1 MDGVHDR
8 KLDTELQRDVEKQC
22 QETEEETVLVAGD
35 AQVYSLLKGDRDKSD
50 GHEVEVV
57 EL

>member
-8 KLDTELQRDVEKQC
+8 QLDTQLQRDVEKQC
-22 QETEEETVLVAGD
+22 QETEEETVLLAGD
-35 AQVYSLLKGDRDKSD
+35 ARVYSLSKGDSDKSD
-50 GHEVEVV
+50 GHELEVV